1 MKVAP
6 QPATQTTELCYKHT
20 IEMSA
25 SAVLPDVG
33 ERTTRRIARRLLPFL
48 FVLYV
53 IAFLDRV
60 NVGYA
65 GLEMSRDLNFSDRVF
80 GLGAGIFSI
89 GYFLF
94 EIPGALIVERWSARK
109 WIARILVTWG
119 LVTIL
124 MSAVHTPR
132 QFYLA
137 RFLLGVAEAGFFPG
151 IIVYLTHWFRYEDRA
166 KAGAIF
172 MAAIPMSNIIGAP
185 LAGWILSQHWAG
197 VASWRWL
204 FVAEGLPAILF
215 GVLTL
220 IYLTDWPLQARWL
233 SADERAWIDG
243 ELQLEK
249 AAKSSARTW
258 TVRQAMRSREV
269 ILLTLVYFFAIIGI
283 YGFVIW
289 FPTIVKRATNLPNM
303 AVTLLS
309 ALPYVA
315 GLAAM
320 IWNGWHSDRTA
331 ERRWHTAFPLFLGAA
346 CLAVAIHFSTN
357 LPVAFLSMIVV
368 GACTTAFMP
377 SFWAL
382 PTAILSESAAA
393 ASIGLINSVAN
404 LGGFAGPFL
413 IGYLRTLTNSFTPG
427 LLFLLVCMV
436 MSGLLA
442 LFLNVRHA
450 GYSG

>member
-1 MKVAP
+1 
-6 QPATQTTELCYKHT
+6 
-20 IEMSA
+20 MSA
-25 SAVLPDVG
+25 TAVLPDAG
-33 ERTTRRIARRLLPFL
+33 ERATRRIARRLLPFL

-119 LVTIL
+119 FVTVL
-124 MSAVHTPR
+124 MAAVRTPS

-151 IIVYLTHWFRYEDRA
+151 IVVYLTHWFRYEDRA
-166 KAGAIF
+166 KAGAVF
-172 MAAIPMSNIIGAP
+172 MAAIPMSNIIGSP

-197 VASWRWL
+197 IASWRWL
-204 FVAEGLPAILF
+204 FVAEGFPAILF
-215 GVLTL
+215 GILTL
-220 IYLTDWPLQARWL
+220 MYLTDWPPQAHWL
-233 SADERAWIDG
+233 AADERAWIDG
-243 ELQLEK
+243 ELQREK
-249 AAKSSARTW
+249 AAKSRTRVW
-258 TVRQAMRSREV
+258 TIGQAMRSRAV

-289 FPTIVKRATNLPNM
+289 FPTIVQRATNLPNM

-315 GLAAM
+315 GLAVM
-320 IWNGWHSDRTA
+320 IYNGWHSDRTA
-331 ERRWHTAFPLFLGAA
+331 ERRWHTAFPLFLGAG
-346 CLAVAIHFSTN
+346 CLAIAIRSAGHLS
-357 LPVAFLSMIVV
+357 LAFLCMIIV

-382 PTAILSESAAA
+382 PTAILTESAAA

-413 IGYLRTLTNSFTPG
+413 IGYLRTLTNSFAPG
-427 LLFLLVCMV
+427 LAFLLLCMV
-436 MSGLLA
+436 VSGMLA
-442 LFLNVRHA
+442 LLLPVRQTDD
-450 GYSG
+450 

>member
-1 MKVAP
+1 
-6 QPATQTTELCYKHT
+6 
-20 IEMSA
+20 MSA
-25 SAVLPDVG
+25 TTTVLPDAG
-33 ERTTRRIARRLLPFL
+33 QRATRRISRRLLPFL

-65 GLEMSRDLNFSDRVF
+65 GLEMSRDLHFSDRVF

-119 LVTIL
+119 IVTIL
-124 MSAVHTPR
+124 MAAVHTPR

-137 RFLLGVAEAGFFPG
+137 RFSLGIAEAGFFPG
-151 IIVYLTHWFRYEDRA
+151 IVVYLTHWFRYENRA
-166 KAGAIF
+166 RAGAIF
-172 MAAIPMSNIIGAP
+172 MAAIPMSSIIGSP

-204 FVAEGLPAILF
+204 FVVEGFPAILF
-215 GVLTL
+215 GILTL
-220 IYLTDWPLQARWL
+220 LYLTDWPAQAHWL
-233 SADERAWIDG
+233 GPDERAWIDA
-243 ELQLEK
+243 ELRREK
-249 AAKSSARTW
+249 EAKSKVRAW
-258 TVRQAMRSREV
+258 TIGQAMRSREV
-269 ILLTLVYFFAIIGI
+269 VLLTLVYFFAIIGI

-289 FPTIVKRATNLPNM
+289 FPTIVQRATNLPNM

-315 GLAAM
+315 GLGAM
-320 IWNGWHSDRTA
+320 IWNGWHSDRTR
-331 ERRWHTAFPLFLGAA
+331 ERRWHTAFPLFLGAG
-346 CLAVAIHFSTN
+346 CLAVAIRSSAH
-357 LPVAFLSMIVV
+357 LPLAFLCMVVV

-382 PTAILSESAAA
+382 PTAILTESAAA

-404 LGGFAGPFL
+404 LGGFAGPFF
-413 IGYLRTLTNSFTPG
+413 IGYLRTATNSFTPG
-427 LLFLLVCMV
+427 LVLLLVCMV
-436 MSGLLA
+436 LSGLLA
-442 LFLNVRHA
+442 LRLRAAPTPH
-450 GYSG
+450 

>member
-1 MKVAP
+1 
-6 QPATQTTELCYKHT
+6 
-20 IEMSA
+20 MSA
-25 SAVLPDVG
+25 TAVLTGV
-33 ERTTRRIARRLLPFL
+33 EQRATRRISRRLLPFL

-109 WIARILVTWG
+109 WMARILVTWG

-124 MSAVHTPR
+124 MAAVRTPR

-151 IIVYLTHWFRYEDRA
+151 IVVYLTHWFRYEDRA

-172 MAAIPMSNIIGAP
+172 MAAIPMSNIIGSP
-185 LAGWILSQHWAG
+185 LAGWILSRHWAG
-197 VASWRWL
+197 ISSWRWL
-204 FVAEGLPAILF
+204 FIAEGIPAILF
-215 GVLTL
+215 GILTL
-220 IYLTDWPLQARWL
+220 IYLTDWPHQARWL
-233 SADERAWIDG
+233 APDERAWIEA
-243 ELQLEK
+243 ELQREK
-249 AAKSSARTW
+249 AAKSKVREW
-258 TVRQAMRSREV
+258 TMGQAMRSKQV

-289 FPTIVKRATNLPNM
+289 FPTIVQRATNLPNM

-320 IWNGWHSDRTA
+320 LWNGWHSDRTA
-331 ERRWHTAFPLFLGAA
+331 ERRWHTALPLFLGAG
-346 CLAVAIHFSTN
+346 CLAIAIRASGASALGLSLHGNRGSVHDGVYAQLLGAAYRPAERVRRRCIDRLDQFRRQSGR
-357 LPVAFLSMIVV
+357 LRGPVLYRLSADRYQFLRAGS
-368 GACTTAFMP
+368 GFP
-377 SFWAL
+377 SGIDGPIGHAGAL
-382 PTAILSESAAA
+382 PARSGKSAPGGLGHQGES
-393 ASIGLINSVAN
+393 
-404 LGGFAGPFL
+404 
-413 IGYLRTLTNSFTPG
+413 
-427 LLFLLVCMV
+427 
-436 MSGLLA
+436 
-442 LFLNVRHA
+442 
-450 GYSG
+450 

>member
-1 MKVAP
+1 
-6 QPATQTTELCYKHT
+6 
-20 IEMSA
+20 MSA
-25 SAVLPDVG
+25 SVVLPDVG
-33 ERTTRRIARRLLPFL
+33 RRATRRIARRLLPFL

-124 MSAVHTPR
+124 MSTVHTPR

-151 IIVYLTHWFRYEDRA
+151 IVVYLTHWFRYEDRA
-166 KAGAIF
+166 KAGAVF

-204 FVAEGLPAILF
+204 FVAEGFPAILF
-215 GVLTL
+215 GILTL
-220 IYLTDWPLQARWL
+220 IYLTDWPPQARWL
-233 SADERAWIDG
+233 SADERAWIDR
-243 ELQLEK
+243 ELQREK
-249 AAKSSARTW
+249 TAKSRAREW
-258 TVRQAMRSREV
+258 TIWQAIRSREV

-331 ERRWHTAFPLFLGAA
+331 ERRWHTAFPLFLGAS
-346 CLAVAIHFSTN
+346 CLAVAIYFSTD
-357 LPVAFLSMIVV
+357 LPLAFLCMIVV

-413 IGYLRTLTNSFTPG
+413 IGYLRTVTNSFTPG
-427 LLFLLVCMV
+427 LIFLLICMV
-436 MSGLLA
+436 ISGMLA
-442 LFLNVRHA
+442 LFLNVREA
-450 GYSG
+450 GSLSAGESRPSVKTTSIAPR

>member
-1 MKVAP
+1 M
-6 QPATQTTELCYKHT
+6 PA
-20 IEMSA
+20 I
-25 SAVLPDVG
+25 AVSPDVG
-33 ERTTRRIARRLLPFL
+33 QRATRLIARRLLPFL

-65 GLEMSRDLNFSDRVF
+65 GMEMSRDLNFSDRVF

-119 LVTIL
+119 LVTIV
-124 MSAVHTPR
+124 MATVRTPH

-151 IIVYLTHWFRYEDRA
+151 IVVYLTHWFRYEDRA

-172 MAAIPMSNIIGAP
+172 MAAIPMSNIVGSP
-185 LAGWILSQHWAG
+185 LAGWILSHHWAG
-197 VASWRWL
+197 VSSWRWL
-204 FVAEGLPAILF
+204 FVAEGFPAILF
-215 GVLTL
+215 GILTL
-220 IYLTDWPLQARWL
+220 IYLTDWPRQAQWL
-233 SADERAWIDG
+233 AADERAWIDA
-243 ELQLEK
+243 ELQREK
-249 AAKSSARTW
+249 AAKSKARDW
-258 TVRQAMRSREV
+258 TIWQAMRSRQV

-289 FPTIVKRATNLPNM
+289 FPTIVQRATNLPNM

-331 ERRWHTAFPLFLGAA
+331 ERRWHTAFPLFLGAG
-346 CLAVAIHFSTN
+346 CLAIAIGSAAH
-357 LPVAFLSMIVV
+357 LPLAFLCMVIV

-404 LGGFAGPFL
+404 LGGFAGPFF
-413 IGYLRTLTNSFTPG
+413 IGYLRTVTNSFTPG
-427 LLFLLVCMV
+427 LVFLLICMV
-436 MSGLLA
+436 VSGMLA
-442 LFLNVRHA
+442 LFLQVRQTPD
-450 GYSG
+450 

>member
-1 MKVAP
+1 M
-6 QPATQTTELCYKHT
+6 ELCYKRWA
-20 IEMSA
+20 EMSA
-25 SAVLPDVG
+25 TTILPDVG
-33 ERTTRRIARRLLPFL
+33 QRATRRIARRLLPFL
-48 FVLYV
+48 FVIYV

-124 MSAVHTPR
+124 MAAVHTPH

-151 IIVYLTHWFRYEDRA
+151 IVVYLTHWFRYEDRA

-172 MAAIPMSNIIGAP
+172 MAAIPMSSIVGSP

-197 VASWRWL
+197 IASWRWL
-204 FVAEGLPAILF
+204 FVVEGVPAILF
-215 GVLTL
+215 GILTL
-220 IYLTDWPLQARWL
+220 IYLTDWPPQAQWL
-233 SADERAWIDG
+233 AADERAWIEE
-243 ELQLEK
+243 ELRREK
-249 AAKSSARTW
+249 AAKSRVRVW
-258 TVRQAMRSREV
+258 TIGQAMRSRQV

-289 FPTIVKRATNLPNM
+289 FPTIVQRATNLPNM

-320 IWNGWHSDRTA
+320 IRNGWHSDRTA
-331 ERRWHTAFPLFLGAA
+331 ERRWHTAFPLFLGAG
-346 CLAVAIHFSTN
+346 CLAVAIHFSSN
-357 LPVAFLSMIVV
+357 LPLAFLCMILV

-382 PTAILSESAAA
+382 PTAILTESAAA
-393 ASIGLINSVAN
+393 ASIGLINSAAN
-404 LGGFAGPFL
+404 LGGFAGPFF

-427 LLFLLVCMV
+427 LVFLLICMIL
-436 MSGLLA
+436 SGMLA
-442 LFLNVRHA
+442 LLLHVPQKHT
-450 GYSG
+450 

>member
-1 MKVAP
+1 MPTA
-6 QPATQTTELCYKHT
+6 A
-20 IEMSA
+20 I
-25 SAVLPDVG
+25 LPDVG
-33 ERTTRRIARRLLPFL
+33 LRATRRIARRLLPFL

-65 GLEMSRDLNFSDRVF
+65 GLEMSRDLGFSDKIF

-94 EIPGALIVERWSARK
+94 EIPGALIVERWSARR
-109 WIARILVTWG
+109 WIARILITWG
-119 LVTIL
+119 IVTIL
-124 MSAVHTPR
+124 MGTVHTPR

-151 IIVYLTHWFRYEDRA
+151 IVVYLTHWFRYEDRA

-172 MAAIPMSNIIGAP
+172 MAAIPMSSILGSP
-185 LAGWILSQHWAG
+185 LAGWILGQHWAG

-204 FVAEGLPAILF
+204 FVVEGIPAIVF
-215 GVLTL
+215 GILTVV
-220 IYLTDWPLQARWL
+220 YLTDWPVQADWL
-233 SADERAWIDG
+233 PAEERDWISG
-243 ELQLEK
+243 ELQREK
-249 AAKSSARTW
+249 AAKER
-258 TVRQAMRSREV
+258 VRKLTIWQAIRSREV

-289 FPTIVKRATNLPNM
+289 FPTIVQRATNLPNM
-303 AVTLLS
+303 AVTLLA

-320 IWNGWHSDRTA
+320 ILNGWNSDRTG
-331 ERRWHTAFPLFLGAA
+331 ERRWHTAFPLFLGAF
-346 CLAVAIHFSTN
+346 CLGLAIYSSSH
-357 LPVAFLSMIVV
+357 LALAFGCMVIV

-393 ASIGLINSVAN
+393 ASIGWINSVAN
-404 LGGFAGPFL
+404 LGGFAGPFF
-413 IGYLRTLTNSFTPG
+413 IGYLRTKTSSFTPG
-427 LLFLLVCMV
+427 LILLLICMV
-436 MSGLLA
+436 TSWLLA
-442 LFLNVRHA
+442 LLLHLPGRRTDQRADASKTGASSSAVSVATR
-450 GYSG
+450 

>member
-1 MKVAP
+1 MP
-6 QPATQTTELCYKHT
+6 GT
-20 IEMSA
+20 
-25 SAVLPDVG
+25 AVLPDVG
-33 ERTTRRIARRLLPFL
+33 QRARHRIARRLLPFL

-53 IAFLDRV
+53 VAFLDRV

-94 EIPGALIVERWSARK
+94 EIPGALIVECWSARK

-124 MSAVHTPR
+124 IAAVHTPR
-132 QFYLA
+132 QFYVA

-151 IIVYLTHWFRYEDRA
+151 IVVYLTHWFRNEDRA

-172 MAAIPMSNIIGAP
+172 MAAIPMSSIIGSP

-197 VASWRWL
+197 IASWRWL
-204 FVAEGLPAILF
+204 FVVEGVPAILF
-215 GVLTL
+215 GILTVV
-220 IYLTDWPLQARWL
+220 YLTDWPPQAHWL
-233 SADERAWIDG
+233 ATDERAWIDA
-243 ELQLEK
+243 ELQREK
-249 AAKSSARTW
+249 AAKSRVRAW
-258 TVRQAMRSREV
+258 TIWQAMRSRQV

-289 FPTIVKRATNLPNM
+289 FPTIVQRATNLPNM

-331 ERRWHTAFPLFLGAA
+331 ERRWHTALPLFLGAG
-346 CLAVAIHFSTN
+346 CLVVAIRLSSHLS
-357 LPVAFLSMIVV
+357 LAFLCMVIV

-382 PTAILSESAAA
+382 PTAILTESAAA

-404 LGGFAGPFL
+404 LGGFAGPFF

-427 LLFLLVCMV
+427 LVFLLVCMV
-436 MSGLLA
+436 FSGMLA
-442 LFLNVRHA
+442 LRLHVAPMRN
-450 GYSG
+450 

>member
-1 MKVAP
+1 MP
-6 QPATQTTELCYKHT
+6 TT
-20 IEMSA
+20 II
-25 SAVLPDVG
+25 LPDAG
-33 ERTTRRIARRLLPFL
+33 LRSTRRIARRLLPFL

-53 IAFLDRV
+53 VAFLDRV

-65 GLEMSRDLNFSDRVF
+65 GLEMSRDLHFSDKIF

-109 WIARILVTWG
+109 WIARILITWG
-119 LVTIL
+119 IVTIL
-124 MSAVHTPR
+124 MAAVHTPR

-151 IIVYLTHWFRYEDRA
+151 IVVYLTHWFRYQDRA

-172 MAAIPMSNIIGAP
+172 MAAIPMSSIVGSP

-204 FVAEGLPAILF
+204 FVVEGIPAILF
-215 GVLTL
+215 GILTL
-220 IYLTDWPLQARWL
+220 VYLTDWPLQADWL
-233 SADERAWIDG
+233 AADEREWINA
-243 ELQLEK
+243 ELQREK
-249 AAKSSARTW
+249 TAKGLVREW
-258 TVRQAMRSREV
+258 TIWQAIRSREV

-289 FPTIVKRATNLPNM
+289 FPTIVQRATNLSNM
-303 AVTLLS
+303 AVTLLA
-309 ALPYVA
+309 ALPYVV

-320 IWNGWHSDRTA
+320 IWNGWHSDRTD
-331 ERRWHTAFPLFLGAA
+331 ERRWHTAFPLFLGAG
-346 CLAVAIHFSTN
+346 CLALAIYSSTH
-357 LPVAFLSMIVV
+357 LAIAFTCMIVV

-404 LGGFAGPFL
+404 LGGFAGPFF
-413 IGYLRTLTNSFTPG
+413 IGYLRTKTSSFTPG
-427 LLFLLVCMV
+427 LLLLLICMV
-436 MSGLLA
+436 ISGLLA
-442 LFLNVRHA
+442 LLLHLPGPRANQRA
-450 GYSG
+450 DASTTGASSGAVSVAMS

>member
-1 MKVAP
+1 MPVV
-6 QPATQTTELCYKHT
+6 E
-20 IEMSA
+20 
-25 SAVLPDVG
+25 VLPG
-33 ERTTRRIARRLLPFL
+33 LAQRATKRIAWRLLPFL

-65 GLEMSRDLNFSDRVF
+65 GLEMSRDLNFTDRVF

-94 EIPGALIVERWSARK
+94 EIPGALIVERWSARR
-109 WIARILVTWG
+109 WIARILISWG
-119 LVTIL
+119 LVTAL
-124 MSAVHTPR
+124 MAAVHTSR

-151 IIVYLTHWFRYEDRA
+151 IVVYLTHWFRYEDRA
-166 KAGAIF
+166 KAGAMF
-172 MAAIPMSNIIGAP
+172 MAAIPMSSIIGSP
-185 LAGWILSQHWAG
+185 LAGWILSHRWAG
-197 VASWRWL
+197 MAGWRWL
-204 FVAEGLPAILF
+204 FIVEGMPAILF
-215 GVLTL
+215 GFLTL
-220 IYLTDWPLQARWL
+220 VYLTDWPAHATWL
-233 SADERAWIDG
+233 AADEREWISA
-243 ELQLEK
+243 ELKREK
-249 AAKSSARTW
+249 EAKTRVRSW
-258 TVRQAMRSREV
+258 TIWEAMRSREV

-289 FPTIVKRATNLPNM
+289 FPTIVQRATGLPNM

-320 IWNGWHSDRTA
+320 LANGWHSDRTG
-331 ERRWHTAFPLFLGAA
+331 ERRWHTAFPLFLGAV
-346 CLAVAIHFSTN
+346 CLALAISSRSN
-357 LPVAFLSMIVV
+357 LLLGFVSMIVV

-382 PTAILSESAAA
+382 PTAMLSESAAA

-413 IGYLRTLTNSFTPG
+413 IGYLRTATNSFTPG
-427 LLFLLVCMV
+427 LLFLFASLTL
-436 MSGLLA
+436 SGGLA
-442 LFLNVRHA
+442 LTLRSA
-450 GYSG
+450 K

>member
-1 MKVAP
+1 V
-6 QPATQTTELCYKHT
+6 CYKRLAK
-20 IEMSA
+20 MSA
-25 SAVLPDVG
+25 TAVLMDVG
-33 ERTTRRIARRLLPFL
+33 QRATRRISRRLLPFL

-65 GLEMSRDLNFSDRVF
+65 GLEMSRDLGFSDRVF

-119 LVTIL
+119 FVTIL
-124 MSAVHTPR
+124 MAAVHTPH

-151 IIVYLTHWFRYEDRA
+151 IVVYLTHWFRYEDRA

-172 MAAIPMSNIIGAP
+172 MAAIPMSNILGSP

-197 VASWRWL
+197 VSSWRWL
-204 FVAEGLPAILF
+204 FIAEGIPAILF
-215 GVLTL
+215 GFLTL
-220 IYLTDWPLQARWL
+220 AYLTDWPRQAQWL
-233 SADERAWIDG
+233 AADERAWIDT
-243 ELQLEK
+243 ELQREK
-249 AAKSSARTW
+249 AAKSKLREW
-258 TVRQAMRSREV
+258 TTRQAMCSRQV

-289 FPTIVKRATNLPNM
+289 FPTIVQRATNLPNM

-315 GLAAM
+315 GLVAM
-320 IWNGWHSDRTA
+320 LWNGWHSDRTN
-331 ERRWHTAFPLFLGAA
+331 ERRWHTAFPLFLGAG
-346 CLAVAIHFSTN
+346 CLGVAIRLSAN
-357 LPVAFLSMIVV
+357 LPLAFLCMVIV

-404 LGGFAGPFL
+404 LGGFAGPFF
-413 IGYLRTLTNSFTPG
+413 IGYLRTVTNSFTPG
-427 LLFLLVCMV
+427 LIFLLVCMIV
-436 MSGLLA
+436 SGMLA
-442 LFLNVRHA
+442 LLLRVRHTV
-450 GYSG
+450 GES

>member
-1 MKVAP
+1 M
-6 QPATQTTELCYKHT
+6 ATRVITQGLGTAHIRHT
-20 IEMSA
+20 SSRGGSRHLHRKRRNYATNAEPKCL
-25 SAVLPDVG
+25 LPPFCRMWDS
-33 ERTTRRIARRLLPFL
+33 ARR
-48 FVLYV
+48 
-53 IAFLDRV
+53 
-60 NVGYA
+60 
-65 GLEMSRDLNFSDRVF
+65 GLSLAACCHF
-80 GLGAGIFSI
+80 
-89 GYFLF
+89 FLF

-124 MSAVHTPR
+124 MAAVHTPR

-151 IIVYLTHWFRYEDRA
+151 IVVYLTHWFRYEDRA

-172 MAAIPMSNIIGAP
+172 MAAIPMSSIIGSP

-197 VASWRWL
+197 IASWRWL
-204 FVAEGLPAILF
+204 FVVEGFPAILF
-215 GVLTL
+215 GILTL
-220 IYLTDWPLQARWL
+220 TYLTDWPPQAHGL
-233 SADERAWIDG
+233 APDERAWII
-243 ELQLEK
+243 
-249 AAKSSARTW
+249 W
-258 TVRQAMRSREV
+258 QAMRSRQV

-289 FPTIVKRATNLPNM
+289 FPTIVQRATNLPNM

-331 ERRWHTAFPLFLGAA
+331 ERRWHTAFPLFLGAG
-346 CLAVAIHFSTN
+346 CLAVAIRSSAHLS
-357 LPVAFLSMIVV
+357 LAFLCMVIV

-382 PTAILSESAAA
+382 PTAILTESAAA

-404 LGGFAGPFL
+404 LGGFAGPFF
-413 IGYLRTLTNSFTPG
+413 IGYLRTRTNSFTPG
-427 LLFLLVCMV
+427 LVFLLVCMV
-436 MSGLLA
+436 LSGLLA
-442 LFLNVRHA
+442 LL
-450 GYSG
+450 

>member
-1 MKVAP
+1 
-6 QPATQTTELCYKHT
+6 
-20 IEMSA
+20 MSA
-25 SAVLPDVG
+25 PAVLAGV
-33 ERTTRRIARRLLPFL
+33 EQRATRRISRRLLPFL

-109 WIARILVTWG
+109 WMARILVTWG
-119 LVTIL
+119 LVTLL
-124 MSAVHTPR
+124 MAAVRTPR

-151 IIVYLTHWFRYEDRA
+151 IVVYLTHWFRYEDRA

-172 MAAIPMSNIIGAP
+172 MAAIPMSNIIGSP
-185 LAGWILSQHWAG
+185 LAGWILSRHWAG
-197 VASWRWL
+197 ISSWRWL
-204 FVAEGLPAILF
+204 FIAEGIPAILF
-215 GVLTL
+215 GILTL
-220 IYLTDWPLQARWL
+220 IYLTDWPRQARWL
-233 SADERAWIDG
+233 APGERAWIEA
-243 ELQLEK
+243 ELQREK
-249 AAKSSARTW
+249 VAKSKVRGW
-258 TVRQAMRSREV
+258 TMGQAMRSKQV

-289 FPTIVKRATNLPNM
+289 FPTIVQRATNLPNM

-320 IWNGWHSDRTA
+320 LWNGWHSDRTA
-331 ERRWHTAFPLFLGAA
+331 ERRWHTALPLFLGAG
-346 CLAVAIHFSTN
+346 CLAIAIRASAH
-357 LPVAFLSMIVV
+357 LPLAFLCMVIV

-382 PTAILSESAAA
+382 PTALLSESAAA
-393 ASIGLINSVAN
+393 ASIGLINSVGN

-413 IGYLRTLTNSFTPG
+413 IGYLRTATNSFAPG
-427 LLFLLVCMV
+427 LAFLLVSMV
-436 MSGLLA
+436 LSGMLA
-442 LFLNVRHA
+442 LFLYVPERA
-450 GYSG
+450 PQVG